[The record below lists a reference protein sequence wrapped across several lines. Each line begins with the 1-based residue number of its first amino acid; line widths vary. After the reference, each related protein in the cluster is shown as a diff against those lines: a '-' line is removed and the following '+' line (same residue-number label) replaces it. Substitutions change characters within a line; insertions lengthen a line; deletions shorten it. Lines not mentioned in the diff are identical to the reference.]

1 MWQYLGDGNVREAAE
16 KDKRTMVNISASSQA
31 IRAGEATGQAS
42 RSYAGALTIV
52 TTLFF
57 MWGFL
62 TCLNDIL
69 IPHLKSI
76 FELNYVKTMLIQFS
90 FFGSYFVFSVP
101 SAKLIDWIGY
111 QRSMVA
117 GLLTMGLGAFLF
129 LPAASVPSY
138 PLFLGALIVLA
149 AGITCLQVAANPYVT
164 VLGKPETA
172 SSRLNLTQAFNSLG
186 TFLAPFFGGVLILSA
201 APKTMNEIR
210 ALAPDALQAYRLHEA
225 ATVKIPYVGLGIAL
239 VLLAI
244 AIGSFKLPKIEHA
257 QHRVGEKVND
267 TLWKHPNLV
276 FGAIAIFVYVGAEVS
291 IGSFL
296 VNYFHEPEIGGLTEK
311 VAASFVAFYWGGAMI
326 GRFIGSNFLGGT
338 KTMYMSLVAVI
349 SVALVLISYPISG
362 HLVTDGQSMLL
373 NALWKIAW
381 VLVAGRPL
389 FVLVAIAA
397 AMIAVVA
404 VLRGGRVTAKT
415 GLLLGICAISTSI
428 LVTVSMLSAGHIAM
442 WSIILIGFFNS
453 IMFPSIFTLGVAELG
468 PLTGDG
474 SGIMIMAI
482 VGGAII
488 PLAQGWIADQ
498 IGIHHAFFLPVICY
512 LYILFFALSGSKPN
526 SERQA
531 KA

>member
-1 MWQYLGDGNVREAAE
+1 MAIAAPNSG
-16 KDKRTMVNISASSQA
+16 TSATASS
-31 IRAGEATGQAS
+31 TGQ
-42 RSYAGALTIV
+42 SYGAPLATV

-69 IPHLKSI
+69 VPHLKPI
-76 FELNYVKTMLIQFS
+76 FDLNYTKVMLIQFA
-90 FFGSYFVFSVP
+90 FFGAYFIFSIP
-101 SAKLIDWIGY
+101 SAKIIDWIGY
-111 QRSMVA
+111 QRSMVV
-117 GLLTMGLGAFLF
+117 GLLTMGAGAFLF

-186 TFLAPFFGGVLILSA
+186 TFLAPFFGGLFILTQA
-201 APKTMNEIR
+201 RNIEDVR
-210 ALAPDALQAYRLHEA
+210 AMAPDVLQAYRLHEA
-225 ATVKIPYVGLGIAL
+225 ATVKMPYVGLGIAL

-257 QHRVGEKVND
+257 QHHLGEKVND
-267 TLWKHPNLV
+267 SIWRHPNLV

-296 VNYFHEPEIGGLTEK
+296 VNYFGQPEIGGLTER
-311 VAASFVAFYWGGAMI
+311 VAASFVAFYWGGAMV
-326 GRFIGSNFLGGT
+326 GRFIGS
-338 KTMYMSLVAVI
+338 
-349 SVALVLISYPISG
+349 ALLQKV
-362 HLVTDGQSMLL
+362 
-373 NALWKIAW
+373 
-381 VLVAGRPL
+381 
-389 FVLVAIAA
+389 
-397 AMIAVVA
+397 
-404 VLRGGRVTAKT
+404 KT
-415 GLLLGICAISTSI
+415 GGLLGICAVCAAA
-428 LVTVSMLSAGHIAM
+428 LVAISMLTNGHIAM
-442 WSIILIGFFNS
+442 YSIILVGFFNS

-488 PLAQGWIADQ
+488 PVAQGWIADH

-526 SERQA
+526 SQRHA

>member
-1 MWQYLGDGNVREAAE
+1 MRRSAGRRCYDGRVLCSSGFYFWRVDTALMGIAAPN
-16 KDKRTMVNISASSQA
+16 TSTTSTAP
-31 IRAGEATGQAS
+31 GTGQG
-42 RSYAGALTIV
+42 YGAPLATV

-69 IPHLKSI
+69 VPHLKPI
-76 FELNYVKTMLIQFS
+76 FDLNYTRVMLIQFA
-90 FFGSYFVFSVP
+90 FFGAYFLFSIP
-101 SAKLIDWIGY
+101 SAKIIDWIGY

-129 LPAASVPSY
+129 VPAAAVPSY
-138 PLFLGALIVLA
+138 PLFLIALIVLA

-186 TFLAPFFGGVLILSA
+186 TFLAPFFGGLLILSA
-201 APKTMNEIR
+201 ATNIDDEIR
-210 ALAPDALQAYRLHEA
+210 AMAPDVLQAYRLHEA
-225 ATVKIPYVGLGIAL
+225 ATVKTPYVGLGIAL
-239 VLLAI
+239 VVLAA

-257 QHRVGEKVND
+257 QHKVGEKVND
-267 TLWKHPNLV
+267 SIWNHPSLI
-276 FGAIAIFVYVGAEVS
+276 FGAIGIFVYVGAEVS

-296 VNYFHEPEIGGLTEK
+296 VNYFSQPEIGGLTAK
-311 VAASFVAFYWGGAMI
+311 VAADFVTFYWGGAMV
-326 GRFIGSNFLGGT
+326 GRFIGSAILQKVSTRGLLG
-338 KTMYMSLVAVI
+338 VCAVC
-349 SVALVLISYPISG
+349 A
-362 HLVTDGQSMLL
+362 
-373 NALWKIAW
+373 
-381 VLVAGRPL
+381 AG
-389 FVLVAIAA
+389 LVAI
-397 AMIAVVA
+397 
-404 VLRGGRVTAKT
+404 
-415 GLLLGICAISTSI
+415 
-428 LVTVSMLSAGHIAM
+428 SMLATGHVAM
-442 WSIILIGFFNS
+442 YSIILVGFFNS

-474 SGIMIMAI
+474 SGVMIMAI

-488 PLAQGWIADQ
+488 PVAQGWIADH

-526 SERQA
+526 SQRYA